1 VVLDRLRAG
10 AGEKGVQVTLSN
22 GSSFFV
28 PADAV
33 LSLGLLEGM
42 EIGEELYYA
51 LEREAAYLAAWEK
64 ALDLLARRD
73 HSRFE
78 LSRKLRQRDFPE
90 SVVERVLGKL
100 EGLHYVD
107 DKRFAQLWVDSRIS
121 KKPEGRAKLLSG
133 LSSRGV
139 DRIVAMEAVES
150 CFSEEDEDMALE
162 RAAEKLASKSSANAR
177 SATASLIRKGF
188 SGSKVFRI
196 VEKFFGSGEGLH

>member
-1 VVLDRLRAG
+1 M
-10 AGEKGVQVTLSN
+10 QVTLSN

-78 LSRKLRQRDFPE
+78 LSRKLRQRDFE
-90 SVVERVLGKL
+90 ENVVERVLGKL
-100 EGLHYVD
+100 EGLRYID
-107 DKRFAQLWVDSRIS
+107 DKRFAQLWVESRIS

-133 LSSRGV
+133 LASRGV
-139 DRIVAMEAVES
+139 DRSIAMEAVAT
-150 CFSEEDEDMALE
+150 CFSEAEEDEALE
-162 RAAEKLASKSSANAR
+162 RAAEKLVLKSSATAR
-177 SATASLIRKGF
+177 SAAASLMRKGF
-188 SGSKVFRI
+188 PGAKVFRI

>member
-1 VVLDRLRAG
+1 VILERLRAG

-78 LSRKLRQRDFPE
+78 LSRKLRQRDFE
-90 SVVERVLGKL
+90 ENVVDRVLGKL
-100 EGLHYVD
+100 EGLRYVD
-107 DKRFAQLWVDSRIS
+107 DKRFAQLWVESRIS

-133 LSSRGV
+133 LASRGV
-139 DRIVAMEAVES
+139 DRSIAMEAVAT
-150 CFSEEDEDMALE
+150 CFSEAEEDEALE
-162 RAAEKLASKSSANAR
+162 RAAEKLVLKSSATAR
-177 SATASLIRKGF
+177 SAAASLMRKGF
-188 SGSKVFRI
+188 PGAKVFRI